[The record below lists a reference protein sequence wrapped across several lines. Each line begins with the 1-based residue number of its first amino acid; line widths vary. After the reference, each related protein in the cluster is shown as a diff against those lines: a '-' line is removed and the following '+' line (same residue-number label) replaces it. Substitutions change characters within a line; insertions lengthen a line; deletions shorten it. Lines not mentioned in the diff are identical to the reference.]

1 MRSYIYYFLLLTA
14 ILAACGKD
22 DRVMY
27 KEDPRIYFSKF
38 VNNPDSVDYSFGVK
52 PAELLTDTV
61 YLTLRIM
68 GTATD
73 KDREIKLTIAD
84 SSKAK
89 AGYHYNIGP
98 LVMPANAYEVRVPVI
113 LYRKPGLKDSIVTV
127 NFIIA
132 ESKDFKPG
140 YSDKP
145 NPLINVYDRLH
156 YKISFN
162 DQLLKPTVWDSRLAV
177 NFGVY
182 STTKFKFMILTTG
195 KTDWNGTIYPGDQNF
210 LIQTVKLSL
219 YNYELANGPM
229 LDENGVRV
237 VFP

>member
-22 DRVMY
+22 DRLMY

-38 VNNPDSVDYSFGVK
+38 ATNPDSTDYSFGVK
-52 PAELLTDTV
+52 PATLLTDTV

-73 KDREIKLTIAD
+73 KDREIKLKIAD

-98 LVMPANAYEVRVPVI
+98 LVMPANAYEVRVPVY
-113 LYRKPGLKDSIVTV
+113 LYRKAGLKDSIVTIDFTV
-127 NFIIA
+127 V

-140 YSDKP
+140 YGDKP
-145 NPLINVYDRLH
+145 GISVYDRLH

-162 DQLLKPTVWDSRLAV
+162 DQLLKPASWDSRLATS
-177 NFGVY
+177 FGVY
-182 STTKFKFMILTTG
+182 SATKFKFMIQATG
-195 KTDWNGTIYPGDQNF
+195 KTDWNSTIFPGDQNF
-210 LIQTVKLSL
+210 LIQTVKLAL
-219 YNYELANGPM
+219 YNYEQANGPM

>member
-22 DRVMY
+22 NRVMY

-38 VNNPDSVDYSFGVK
+38 ATNPDSTDYSFGVK
-52 PAELLTDTV
+52 PVGLLTDTA
-61 YLTLRIM
+61 YLTFRIM
-68 GTATD
+68 GTAVD
-73 KDREIKLTIAD
+73 KDREIKVTIAD

-89 AGYHYNIGP
+89 AGYHYNLGP
-98 LVMPANAYEVRVPVI
+98 LVMPANAYEVRVPVY
-113 LYRKPGLKDSIVTV
+113 LYRKPGLKDSIVTID
-127 NFIIA
+127 FTIE

-140 YSDKP
+140 YNDKP
-145 NPLINVYDRLH
+145 GLNVYDRLH
-156 YKISFN
+156 YKISLN
-162 DQLLKPTVWDSRLAV
+162 DQLLKPASWDSRLALS
-177 NFGVY
+177 FGVY
-182 STTKFKFMILTTG
+182 SKTKFNFMIVTTG
-195 KTDWNGTIYPGDQNF
+195 KTDWNSTIFPGDQNF

-219 YNYELANGPM
+219 YNYEQANGPM